1 MKELIINEGMKY
13 FYQTAN
19 GERSKISSKRA
30 WEIFTGWQKAGRKI
44 CRKYGMGGRVTWVW
58 PE

>member
-1 MKELIINEGMKY
+1 MKEMIINEGTKY
-13 FYQTAN
+13 FYQTAS
-19 GERSKISSKRA
+19 GERSSISSKRA
-30 WEIFTGWQKAGRKI
+30 WAIFTGWKEAGRKI

>member
-1 MKELIINEGMKY
+1 MKEMIIVDGSKY
-13 FYQTAN
+13 FHKVGESREQVTAKQAD
-19 GERSKISSKRA
+19 KIFR
-30 WEIFTGWQKAGRKI
+30 GWQNTGRKI